1 MTKSNPETENL
12 TSALSRRFFLKH
24 SGLAGVAGALSASA
38 LLAASGQAQAESDP
52 DRERNGRKDRDG
64 RLNDIAI
71 LNFALNL
78 EYLEAEYYLRAVDGT
93 GLEAHGVAVTGSGA
107 AGNVIIK
114 ANPQVS
120 FASEAI
126 RQYAKE
132 IATDEK
138 NHVVAL
144 RATIQSLGGIPAARP
159 KIDLLN
165 SFNTLASAAGIAPT
179 FDPFGSELAFLLGA
193 FIFEDVGV
201 TAYKGAAPLIVN
213 KAILEAAAGIL
224 SAESSHSAV
233 VRTVLFALDAA
244 STTDIAGTVQKIS
257 DLRDILDGPGDLDQ
271 GLLDATGSANLVVLD
286 SNGIAFSRT
295 TRQVLNIVYGAANA
309 TKGLFFPDGL
319 NGQIVK

>member
-1 MTKSNPETENL
+1 MTKSNPEIVNP

-24 SGLAGVAGALSASA
+24 TGRAGVAGALSASA
-38 LLAASGQAQAESDP
+38 LLAASGQAEAESDA

-93 GLEAHGVAVTGSGA
+93 GLEAHGVAVTGTGA
-107 AGNVIIK
+107 PGNVIIK

-144 RATIQSLGGIPAARP
+144 RATIQSLGGVPAARP

-201 TAYKGAAPLIVN
+201 TAYKGAAPLIYN
-213 KAILEAAAGIL
+213 KGILEAAAGIL

-233 VRTVLFALDAA
+233 VRTVLFALDAS
-244 STTDIAGTVQKIS
+244 STTDIAGIVQKIS
-257 DLRDILDGPGDLDQ
+257 DLRDVLDGPGDLDQ
-271 GLLDATGSANLVVLD
+271 GLLDATGSANQVVLD

-295 TRQVLNIVYGAANA
+295 ARQVLNIVYGAANA